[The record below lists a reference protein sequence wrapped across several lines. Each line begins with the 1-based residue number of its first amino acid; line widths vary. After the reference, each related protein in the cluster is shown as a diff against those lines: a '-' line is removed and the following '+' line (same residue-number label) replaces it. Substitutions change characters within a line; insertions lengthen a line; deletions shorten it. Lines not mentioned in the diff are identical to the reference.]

1 MEVNLCKL
9 KRLTGLSHEELLSKH
24 DEFKSKYPS
33 GYLTRTEF
41 RTMAEKVMQE
51 DEIPGFL
58 TNVFKMFDSN
68 KDRKL
73 DFEEFI
79 LATSIRLEGDQ
90 AEGSREKLKWLFENV
105 YDKDHSGVVNRSELE
120 QILTSL
126 MRQENIPASS
136 YKEVM
141 IDIFQEMDANR
152 DGKISQ
158 REFVE
163 AAAACDLLLKILLA
177 AANRKRD
184 TLEKESLHKN

>member
-9 KRLTGLSHEELLSKH
+9 KRLTGLSQEELLSKQA
-24 DEFKSKYPS
+24 EFQSKYPS

-41 RTMAEKVMQE
+41 REMAEKVMEE

-90 AEGSREKLKWLFENV
+90 GEASREKLKWLFDHV
-105 YDKDHSGVVNRSELE
+105 YDKVRETAFNIC
-120 QILTSL
+120 QAILTPVKL
-126 MRQENIPASS
+126 DQ
-136 YKEVM
+136 
-141 IDIFQEMDANR
+141 
-152 DGKISQ
+152 G
-158 REFVE
+158 
-163 AAAACDLLLKILLA
+163 
-177 AANRKRD
+177 
-184 TLEKESLHKN
+184 